1 METKVC
7 VLFDGSDHRS
17 TGCTKV
23 TDLNERTKLFSSK
36 KLCFNCSGSEHHASE
51 CKSKTGCQTCGA
63 KHHSSLR
70 EKTDTLLI
78 ASSSESVIY
87 PVVVVRVKGV
97 RCRATLDTAAGS
109 SYISSAMVRHLGM
122 KPSRTEERCIEMLM
136 ANTVKTFNIYKLEI
150 SDDNGTFTLET
161 EITQVDRDVIMTIP
175 NPQYQDVL
183 KKYNHLKRVK
193 IIDKDTKKEL
203 PMQISLGAS
212 DYSRIKTST
221 GTRVGNLVNLLPST
235 QDLDGP

>member
-1 METKVC
+1 MR
-7 VLFDGSDHRS
+7 GR
-17 TGCTKV
+17 
-23 TDLNERTKLFSSK
+23 RFSA
-36 KLCFNCSGSEHHASE
+36 KLCFNCSGSKYRASE

-63 KHHSSLR
+63 KHHSSLC

-97 RCRATLDTAAGS
+97 RCRAQLYTAAGS

-122 KPSRTEERCIEMLM
+122 KPSRTEERRIEMLM
-136 ANTVKTFNIYKLEI
+136 ANTVKTFNIYELEI
-150 SDDNGTFTLET
+150 SDDNGTFILET

-183 KKYNHLKRVK
+183 KKYSHLK
-193 IIDKDTKKEL
+193 
-203 PMQISLGAS
+203 
-212 DYSRIKTST
+212 
-221 GTRVGNLVNLLPST
+221 
-235 QDLDGP
+235 

>member
-1 METKVC
+1 MRGRRFSAQRNCALIALAQSIVLLSVKARLDARYVERNIILPC
-7 VLFDGSDHRS
+7 V
-17 TGCTKV
+17 K
-23 TDLNERTKLFSSK
+23 
-36 KLCFNCSGSEHHASE
+36 
-51 CKSKTGCQTCGA
+51 
-63 KHHSSLR
+63 
-70 EKTDTLLI
+70 KTDTLLI

-97 RCRATLDTAAGS
+97 RCRAMLDTAAGS

-175 NPQYQDVL
+175 NPQYQDVS